1 MRQLI
6 VPTQSASKMPMA
18 QKKSGGSGPQAKKTQ
33 SINKV
38 YESSS
43 KSLTKSSIG
52 MKFGENANACTPT
65 KYSVR
70 TPGESTQIKPKLK
83 TTSTPTVV
91 GTYLGS
97 KASAIS
103 AASVSGISGDIKVKL
118 ARLRQDQDHDTH
130 SEMDESEDC
139 SEADEMDQN
148 CDETEQNEN
157 IVDRDGQTI

>member
-1 MRQLI
+1 MHQ
-6 VPTQSASKMPMA
+6 QSSN
-18 QKKSGGSGPQAKKTQ
+18 KKPQ

-52 MKFGENANACTPT
+52 MKFGESANACTPT

-83 TTSTPTVV
+83 TLSTPTVV
-91 GTYLGS
+91 GTYLGH
-97 KASAIS
+97 KNSAIS

-118 ARLRQDQDHDTH
+118 APRMTNNDAQKEDND
-130 SEMDESEDC
+130 SNSIPDESEDC

-148 CDETEQNEN
+148 YDETEQNEN
-157 IVDRDGQTI
+157 IIDRDSHII